1 VMSWRGGSN
10 IADSAATEPWAQYFT
25 PPPGVSATF
34 MTGFGF
40 YWNDRNNPN
49 VKDKYMLDIGTL
61 IGYSGTN
68 IGSEYIGTEQVVPGS
83 NGTTEILCS
92 GDQVVRTGC
101 PGRIGVW
108 TFWASASFTLQY

>member
-1 VMSWRGGSN
+1 
-10 IADSAATEPWAQYFT
+10 
-25 PPPGVSATF
+25 

-40 YWNDRNNPN
+40 YWNDRNNDEI
-49 VKDKYMLDIGTL
+49 KDKYMLDIGTL
-61 IGYSGTN
+61 IAYSGTT
-68 IGSEYIGTEQVVPGS
+68 IGNEYIGTEQQVPGGGDAS
-83 NGTTEILCS
+83 EILCS